1 MNENQSDSRF
11 AKEVILNALNN
22 AFPKA
27 LSSYHHIIAREVLRL
42 TGLLKSQ
49 YKLEFKE
56 LTTIKEHAESFAD
69 VSIVNSENANLKVLY
84 DHLKSNKQL
93 KKYYFV
99 AFISCV
105 MSSPS
110 QDKNQY
116 DQYKAIILFVCAK
129 LYMMGFHESAIKGV
143 CNELRQWA
151 LGKRN
156 SLSNNLPD
164 IINSEIERLLQELDD
179 ARKTNLEVSFTE
191 QIGHQLSRIFIPIR
205 DSQENKEG
213 ITRNVKPQFGRRKTV
228 IIGKKIEDDTNE
240 STIIELSEITKTKEQ
255 WAREESGTQKTK
267 NAYLV
272 SMKKPLMNGYAI
284 QKLQAKAKVN
294 QALKNQMSL
303 PCDINNASNFEI
315 ETLLKFCL
323 NNDQTND
330 LARSFILASL
340 MLGNSFE
347 QLSLWHFNTKE
358 NTLIRQHLLPTQK
371 YRQTIKPLVQH
382 IQKSYSI
389 TLPAIIN
396 SAVLTKYG
404 QQVENDIADALS
416 ALNKK
421 HGTHLTK
428 RKIAKFLG
436 QKLKQ
441 EAIDPTIIALIMGE
455 SANTHPELSYTQLT
469 GNQLSQTHQRY
480 INYLEKLAEQKF
492 RYIHAHQTSD
502 ELIGSPLFIKD
513 DVISITIKSI
523 QAKIAAERGIE
534 SDKYHN
540 FITYYVQIALAIS
553 SGYRP
558 VTGWLGKITDLN
570 LFNKTFWI
578 SDKEIQQKTNGR
590 VVVLPDI
597 TLSIIEKY
605 IAYLHFFK
613 VKTRR
618 IDIKLSQRYEDAL
631 NGKEHLFFYRQGL
644 STEEVSPKSM
654 SSHFDSIIPLP
665 LNWYRHYARSLLVSK
680 SIDPDLIAAWMG
692 HAEVNSPSFTR
703 FCSYSMADLKRV
715 ANCLNQKLIDTNFK
729 AIDYV

>member
-1 MNENQSDSRF
+1 MNENQSGSRF

-27 LSSYHHIIAREVLRL
+27 LSTYHHLIASEVLRL
-42 TGLLKSQ
+42 TSLLKSQ
-49 YKLEFKE
+49 YKREFKE

-69 VSIVNSENANLKVLY
+69 VGIVNAENAKLKVLY
-84 DHLKSNKQL
+84 DYLKSNKQL
-93 KKYYFV
+93 EKYYFV

-116 DQYKAIILFVCAK
+116 DQYKAIILLVCAR
-129 LYMMGFHESAIKGV
+129 LYMIGSHESAIKGA

-151 LGKRN
+151 LGKRD

-164 IINSEIERLLQELDD
+164 VINNEIERLLLELDD
-179 ARKTNLEVSFTE
+179 ARKKNLEVSATE
-191 QIGHQLSRIFIPIR
+191 QVGQQLSRMYIPIR
-205 DSQENKEG
+205 DSHNNKEG

-228 IIGKKIEDDTNE
+228 IVGKKIEDDTNE
-240 STIIELSEITKTKEQ
+240 STIIELSEVAKTKEQ
-255 WAREESGTQKTK
+255 WQSEESGTQKTK

-284 QKLQAKAKVN
+284 QKLQARAKVN
-294 QALKNQMSL
+294 QVLKNQMAL

-323 NNDQTND
+323 NNEHND
-330 LARSFILASL
+330 LTRSFILASL
-340 MLGNSFE
+340 MLGNPFE
-347 QLSLWHFNTKE
+347 QLSQWNFNTEE

-371 YRQTIKPLVQH
+371 YRQTIKPLVQQ
-382 IQKSYSI
+382 IQQSYSI

-396 SAVLTKYG
+396 CAALTKYS
-404 QQVENDIADALS
+404 QQIENDITYVLS

-455 SANTHPELSYTQLT
+455 PVNTHPELSYTQLT
-469 GNQLSQTHQRY
+469 DNQLSQSHQRY

-502 ELIGSPLFIKD
+502 GLIGSPLFIKD
-513 DVISITIKSI
+513 NVISITVKSI

-578 SDKEIQQKTNGR
+578 SDKEIQQTTNGR

-605 IAYLHFFK
+605 IAYLHFFE

-692 HAEVNSPSFTR
+692 HAEVNSPAFTR
-703 FCSYSMADLKRV
+703 FCSYSIADLKRI